1 MSQKTDPESSKNFK
15 SIDDIYK
22 TIGQFGRYQI
32 FIWVVASFSIIPSG
46 IHNNASVFTQY
57 TGWSWIDVRSE
68 AQMPGCP
75 DSQMPKCP
83 DAKMPRCPEAQ
94 MSGCP
99 EG

>member
-57 TGWSWIDVRSE
+57 TGWSWIDVRVE
-68 AQMPGCP
+68 AR
-75 DSQMPKCP
+75 
-83 DAKMPRCPEAQ
+83 MPRCPGAQ
-94 MSGCP
+94 MPRCSEAWMPRSPDAQKPRCP
-99 EG
+99 D